1 MIKDEKKNFAYASD
15 FYTPCFTENHIKLN
29 SAFSFSNWIQ
39 YFTVE
44 NVDFKF

>member
-15 FYTPCFTENHIKLN
+15 FYRPCFTENPIKLN